1 MKRILALAVF
11 GAALAG
17 AWAQAAKVE
26 LTVWDFKYDE
36 AAVNPVFKAIDA
48 AFEKANP
55 GVVVD
60 HLAQPHDNYYEIIR
74 PALASGTGPDVLLL
88 HADQRAVAL
97 KDALLPLNDYV
108 ASWRS
113 EIPEASWAATSSGG
127 VVYGVPYT
135 NQGIGFYYNKA
146 LFAKAGLDPDK
157 APSEWKD
164 FLAACEVLK
173 KAGITPI
180 GAGDASP
187 CFTLDFLLRAL
198 VANFYGPA
206 VSGFAKDGKASYTDP
221 QYREAVAMVDVLLK
235 KGYID
240 PEGGSVNYFMDA
252 VEAFKAGKSA
262 IFVGLTSDVA
272 HWKDFEGALGVGK
285 VGYFP
290 NINSPEMKYRDRQM
304 VQGAGI
310 QWAVNK
316 SSAHRD
322 LAVKYIEAYTR
333 GEGARLFMEKTG
345 AIVPN
350 SKIDASKFSSR
361 LLPRILS
368 LMNRNGVMDYSIYVP
383 VTVYNGWVK
392 ATELYV
398 VAKSIGPDEFIAQAQ
413 AGYDQIRK

>member
-1 MKRILALAVF
+1 MRRTLTLVLAAV
-11 GAALAG
+11 LTAG
-17 AWAQAAKVE
+17 AWAAGPKTE

-36 AAVNPVFKAIDA
+36 AAVGPVFKALDE

-55 GVVVD
+55 GVVVN
-60 HLAQPHDNYYEIIR
+60 HVAQPHDKYYEIIR
-74 PALASGTGPDVLLL
+74 SALASGTGPDVLLL

-97 KDALLPLNDYV
+97 KDTLLPLDKAV
-108 ASWRS
+108 APWRS
-113 EIPEASWAATSSGG
+113 EIPESCWAATSTGG

-146 LFAKAGLDPDK
+146 LFAKAGLDPEK

-164 FLAACEVLK
+164 LLAACEALK

-187 CFTLDFLLRAL
+187 CFTVDFLLRAL
-198 VANFYGPA
+198 VANYYGPA
-206 VSGFAKDGKASYTDP
+206 VEGFAKEGKASYTDP
-221 QYREAVAMVDVLLK
+221 QYRAAVALVDELLK

-240 PEGGSVNYFMDA
+240 PDGGSVNYFMDA
-252 VEAFKAGKSA
+252 VDAFKAGKSA

-272 HWKDFEGALGVGK
+272 HWKDFEDALGVGK

-290 NINSPEMKYRDRQM
+290 NINAPGMKYRDRQM

-310 QWAVNK
+310 QWAITKDSKNQT
-316 SSAHRD
+316 
-322 LAVKYIEAYTR
+322 LALKFIETYAR

-350 SKIDASKFSSR
+350 SRIDVSALSYK
-361 LLPRILS
+361 LLPGVLGY
-368 LMNRNGVMDYSIYVP
+368 MAKNGVMDYSLKVP

-392 ATELYV
+392 AAELYV
-398 VAKSIGPDEFIAQAQ
+398 VAKSIGPDEFVAQAQ
-413 AGYDQIRK
+413 KGYDEIRK